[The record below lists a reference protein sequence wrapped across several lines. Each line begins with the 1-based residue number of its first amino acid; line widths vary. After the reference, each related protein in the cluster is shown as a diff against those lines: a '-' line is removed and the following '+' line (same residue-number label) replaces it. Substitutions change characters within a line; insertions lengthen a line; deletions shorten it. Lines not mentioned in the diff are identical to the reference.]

1 MEGQVGIKLGEPGQG
16 VKALIYERKRKGIL
30 SHYFIKVAISRHQRT
45 CLSFFRMSPG
55 TKAQEDI
62 EGWMTLASSIFLMW
76 ASLLQRKQ
84 ISATPFS

>member
-1 MEGQVGIKLGEPGQG
+1 MEGKVGIKLGEPGQG
-16 VKALIYERKRKGIL
+16 VKALIDKRKRKDIL
-30 SHYFIKVAISRHQRT
+30 PHYFIKVAISRHQRT
-45 CLSFFRMSPG
+45 CLSFFQISPG

-84 ISATPFS
+84 ISAAPFS